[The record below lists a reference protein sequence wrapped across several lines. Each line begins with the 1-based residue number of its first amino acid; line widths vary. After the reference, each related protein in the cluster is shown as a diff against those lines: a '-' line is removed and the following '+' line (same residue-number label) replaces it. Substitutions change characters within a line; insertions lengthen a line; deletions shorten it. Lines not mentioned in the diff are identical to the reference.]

1 MVNVR
6 CPAGAAS
13 LIAHS
18 RHRETPIDTSWTQK
32 EEEIV
37 KNFETLK
44 DLQVML
50 DKDRPGT
57 LAKAATAIANAGINI
72 EGFCEIE
79 GKFHAVTSDPA
90 TAKRALETA
99 GYKVRETDVVV
110 FPAEDRP
117 GFLAEVLGRV
127 GENEINVSVAY
138 TLANT
143 RIAIGGD
150 QIPKLKETVQELS
163 STAARRR

>member
-1 MVNVR
+1 
-6 CPAGAAS
+6 
-13 LIAHS
+13 
-18 RHRETPIDTSWTQK
+18 
-32 EEEIV
+32 V
-37 KNFETLK
+37 KNFDTFK
-44 DLQVML
+44 DLQVIL

-72 EGFCEIE
+72 EGFCEID
-79 GKFHAVTSDPA
+79 GQFHTVTSDGPN
-90 TAKRALETA
+90 AKRALESA

-117 GFLAEVLGRV
+117 GFLAEVLKRV
-127 GENEINVSVAY
+127 TDDEINVSVAY

-150 QIPKLKETVQELS
+150 QVPKLKEVLQEFAT
-163 STAARRR
+163 TATRRR